1 MFSLA
6 SGPLRTRL
14 ALPSAGR
21 IALPLFALST
31 LSAAMS
37 VHAQTQAPNSMLPPV
52 VVTATRFAEDAAS
65 LPFGVSVLTADDIR
79 NAGASTVN
87 EAMMKL
93 LGVPGRLD
101 FYGGGDYALDLRG
114 FGVTADSNQVV
125 VLDGVRLSEADLGGT
140 RLAGIPIDSIDRI
153 EVIRGSAAVRYGEGA
168 TGGAII
174 ITTKGASGKARE
186 SSGYGYVA
194 MGSNALFDARA
205 GASLIS
211 GGFSLDVSGNKR
223 ESDGHRDNFKSDV
236 EGLSLTGQWR
246 NDWLRVGVR
255 SGQDELHTG
264 LPGSLTNLQYEAN
277 PRQTTHPTEHAD
289 IDNHRHGVF
298 GGLTLGNWQVDAD
311 VDQRQK
317 TLQSFSPSFNY
328 SYDIDAR
335 TKSIRARH
343 SAPMGAFANAFVI
356 GYDRNEWTRAVTS
369 AFGATSEQVSKAVYA
384 TDDLTLPGGTRLSA
398 GVRNERANKSSTD
411 TTVILVDERFNAWE
425 VGVVQPFAQTAAV
438 FAKLGRS
445 FRFGNADEIGFT
457 SLGGALRPQTSRDLD
472 FGARWNYSMG
482 RAELRFY
489 RNALHDEIGYNPDA
503 PNTFGPGANINL
515 DPTVHHGVELEAFH
529 VLNRAV
535 QLRLNAALRNAKFTE
550 GVYDGKDLALTPRRS
565 ISLGADWNIGGGHKL
580 NGRINTVSSQY
591 ATFSNACSMPSY
603 TTADAKYAFQAPNIE
618 LALGVT
624 NLADKKY
631 YTQAFSCAN
640 GAPSSIYPEAGRSLV
655 ASIRVGF

>member
-6 SGPLRTRL
+6 SGPLRLRL

-21 IALPLFALST
+21 TALPLFALST

-37 VHAQTQAPNSMLPPV
+37 VHAQTQAPNTMLPPV

-125 VLDGVRLSEADLGGT
+125 FVDGVRLSEADLGGT

-168 TGGAII
+168 TAGAII
-174 ITTKGASGKARE
+174 ITTKAASGKARQ
-186 SSGYGYVA
+186 SSGQGYVA
-194 MGSNALFDARA
+194 MGSNGLLDTRA
-205 GASLIS
+205 GASLIG

-223 ESDGHRDNFKSDV
+223 ESDGHRDNFKSDI

-255 SGQDELHTG
+255 HGQDELHTG
-264 LPGSLTNLQYEAN
+264 LPGSLTALQYENN
-277 PRQTTHPTEHAD
+277 PRQTNDPTDRVD
-289 IDNHRHGVF
+289 IDNQHDGIF
-298 GGLTLGNWQVDAD
+298 TGLTLGNWQVDAN
-311 VDQRQK
+311 VDKREK
-317 TLQSFSPSFNY
+317 TLESYSSFNY
-328 SYDIDAR
+328 AYDIDAR
-335 TKSIRARH
+335 SKGIHARH
-343 SAPMGAFANAFVI
+343 SAPFGAFNNAFVI
-356 GYDRNEWTRAVTS
+356 GFERDDWTRTVRGD
-369 AFGATSEQVSKAVYA
+369 FGSTFEQVSKAVYV
-384 TDDLTLPGGTRLSA
+384 TDDFTLPGGTRLSA
-398 GVRNERANKSSTD
+398 GIRHTRADKTSTD
-411 TTVILVDERFNAWE
+411 TSVVPIDERFNSWE
-425 VGVVQPFAQTAAV
+425 LGLVQPIVQSVAV
-438 FAKLGRS
+438 FAKLARS

-457 SLGGALRPQTSRDLD
+457 SFGGALRPQTSRDLD
-472 FGARWNYSMG
+472 VGARWNYSTG

-489 RNALHDEIGYNPDA
+489 LNALHNEIGYNPDA

-515 DPTVHHGVELEAFH
+515 DPTVHHGVELEALH

-603 TTADAKYAFQAPNIE
+603 TTADAKYAFQTPNIE